1 MNIRI
6 EPKTLFVIIS
16 DMNGGVF
23 PYNPCRNAL
32 TPTPL
37 PKTPYCS
44 LTNDATFCGND
55 ESVYR
60 AVIV

>member
-23 PYNPCRNAL
+23 PYNPCRIAL
-32 TPTPL
+32 TPTSPGKHIL
-37 PKTPYCS
+37 
-44 LTNDATFCGND
+44 LHFVITNYNVGFC
-55 ESVYR
+55 
-60 AVIV
+60 A